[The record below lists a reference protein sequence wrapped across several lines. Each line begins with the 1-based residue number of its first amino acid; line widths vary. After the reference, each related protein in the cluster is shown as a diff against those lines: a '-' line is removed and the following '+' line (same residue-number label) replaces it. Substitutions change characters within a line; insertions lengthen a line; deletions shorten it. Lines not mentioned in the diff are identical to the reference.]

1 MANRGYLLN
10 TSTLTSDPYLLG
22 ARLKEPGNDFLEA
35 GESAYRIPV
44 PWLLCFRP
52 EDFHPVKVP
61 VTGRDGG
68 QRQDEIA
75 LPCTSVSAAID
86 NLSATLPIFQTLAIN
101 EEIGERYWRNAIE
114 RLRQLPL
121 PYLTLSVLEVLYGND
136 PVAYSQKMIEAVSGG
151 EAAMAALILLSGIEN
166 ETFGAF
172 APDVLYVVSP
182 DFLDETQAPN
192 AVALDIAC
200 TSYWHLSPGTAPAS
214 RPALPHVM
222 TLPSTRPNLLAIQ
235 NELTDI
241 ARIKV
246 PGANIRFGW
255 RSDDEDGALRLRLGA
270 ASDEACDALR
280 LHRPFRKLLDGP
292 IDADV
297 QALCAAYGL
306 CWDGYVF
313 ESDEQAKR
321 AARPGLRAEYSW
333 LEAPVDGPPRL
344 SGDA

>member
-52 EDFHPVKVP
+52 EDFHPVT
-61 VTGRDGG
+61 VTGRDGA
-68 QRQDEIA
+68 QRQGEIP
-75 LPCTSVSAAID
+75 LPCTSVSSAIA
-86 NLSATLPIFQTLAIN
+86 NLSATLPIFHTLAAHD
-101 EEIGERYWRNAIE
+101 EIGEMYWRNAIE

-121 PYLTLSVLEVLYGND
+121 PYLTLSVLEVVYGDD
-136 PVAYSQKMIEAVSGG
+136 PVAHSRQMLEAVSGG
-151 EAAMAALILLSGIEN
+151 EAALAALISLSGVED
-166 ETFGAF
+166 ETFGAH
-172 APDVLYVVSP
+172 APDVLHVVSP
-182 DFLDETQAPN
+182 DYLDETRTPN

-200 TSYWHLSPGTAPAS
+200 TSFWHLSAGTDPAS
-214 RPALPHVM
+214 RPPLPHVM
-222 TLPSTRPNLLAIQ
+222 TLPATRPNLLAIQ
-235 NELTDI
+235 NELTAI

-246 PGANIRFGW
+246 PGADIGFGW

-306 CWDGYVF
+306 GWDGYVF

-321 AARPGLRAEYSW
+321 AARPGLLAEYSW

-344 SGDA
+344 SGDV